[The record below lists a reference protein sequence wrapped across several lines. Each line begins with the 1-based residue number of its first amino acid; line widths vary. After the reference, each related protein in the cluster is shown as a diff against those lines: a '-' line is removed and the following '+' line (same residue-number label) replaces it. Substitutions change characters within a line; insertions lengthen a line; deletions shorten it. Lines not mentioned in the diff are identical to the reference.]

1 MKDSNKNMKVS
12 LNYVAAA
19 LFYISAFLCLFCSH
33 NTTMGIMWLGLGST
47 FLCIGSLESK
57 KSKENDDNTD
67 EKSTAGSDGSEKD
80 GQGE

>member
-1 MKDSNKNMKVS
+1 MKKSNKNVS

-19 LFYISAFLCLFCSH
+19 LFFLNAILTFFSKDSIV
-33 NTTMGIMWLGLGST
+33 MGIMWFSIGIT
-47 FLCIGSLESK
+47 FLSIASMESK